1 MEKNSKNIIS
11 DFVKNWV
18 QGAVRMNSAY
28 FVSCVDQV
36 KQISFVG
43 GMGVERG
50 GWGHIWEHTKTILS
64 ASWGGLGITD
74 LGSDVHSRLHMSTA
88 ALLDAIDAQP
98 PPHPPILACI
108 VIDAYPLQGTNRPPH
123 MHNYWCD
130 LATTGNKSRC
140 LSIDRGQHN
149 LINDRISVRMIIF
162 Y

>member
-1 MEKNSKNIIS
+1 MPLTML
-11 DFVKNWV
+11 VA
-18 QGAVRMNSAY
+18 QHY
-28 FVSCVDQV
+28 VDLV
-36 KQISFVG
+36 KQVSFVG
-43 GMGVERG
+43 EGYRGVFENIRRLF
-50 GWGHIWEHTKTILS
+50 WEL
-64 ASWGGLGITD
+64 ADW
-74 LGSDVHSRLHMSTA
+74 GSDVHSRLHMSTA

-123 MHNYWCD
+123 MHSYWCD